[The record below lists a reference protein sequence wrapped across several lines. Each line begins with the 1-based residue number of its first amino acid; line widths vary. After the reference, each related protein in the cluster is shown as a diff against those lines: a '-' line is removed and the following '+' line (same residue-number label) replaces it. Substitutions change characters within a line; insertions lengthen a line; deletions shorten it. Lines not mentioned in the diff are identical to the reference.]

1 MLNGRV
7 RLGDL
12 TRGTTRGFVACLV
25 ALMFVQF
32 GCPHASSSNADT
44 LPQVTTTNANAEHAF
59 NEARAA
65 QTADDMDRAAA
76 LYEAFLVDYS
86 DDALV
91 PTAKLYLG
99 QVYLRRNEVPRARV
113 LFEEAAQSTH
123 APTADRASFYRGVAL
138 EMLGDHATARGLLA
152 AYVGRTVD
160 PADTAMLL
168 RNLASAEQ
176 ALGAHGEALTHLDAL
191 LREPLAE
198 VDRVAVRARID
209 ALVRAELSDDE
220 LQNAADSLAHD
231 GYSWSVV
238 AGRALTRAFENGNM
252 TRVRV
257 LAAELHQRGIEL
269 TDEMQSMNLRA
280 SLPDTASPD
289 VIGVVLPLSGPAR
302 EIGQRALRA
311 LMLASGVPSD
321 RPLPPGSP
329 RIVYRDT
336 MGDPHEAVRAVE
348 DLVSL
353 HRAIAIIGPID
364 GQEALAA
371 SQRAAELR
379 VPLVTLTPVPGITT
393 AGNSVFRLFS
403 DAGAEAHALV
413 EAARARGA
421 RSFAIVHPD
430 SPAGVAMTEPYL
442 RAISDLSGTV
452 ALNQGYPATTTAFG
466 PLATQLQAASFD
478 ALIIADTSRTTALLL
493 PTLAT
498 AGIWASPQTTRA
510 QRQNR
515 TVIML
520 GSSLAFDASLLRTT
534 TRYVEGIIFSLPF
547 YAPLATG
554 AGRRFADSFQAVNGT
569 PPDVFA
575 AFAFDAFTLV
585 HNAIDGGA
593 RTRADLIQ
601 ALAHIDNVETVTA
614 AAGFTSSREPVHATR
629 IYVVAHSSLAPL

>member
-7 RLGDL
+7 RPRELKRRTARAL
-12 TRGTTRGFVACLV
+12 VACLV
-25 ALMFVQF
+25 AMMFVQL
-32 GCPHASSSNADT
+32 GCPHASSSSADT
-44 LPQVTTTNANAEHAF
+44 LPQVTTTDANAERAF

-65 QTADDMDRAAA
+65 QSADDMDRAGA
-76 LYEAFLVDYS
+76 LYEAFLVDFPNDS
-86 DDALV
+86 LI
-91 PTAKLYLG
+91 PTAKLNLG
-99 QVYLRRNEVPRARV
+99 QVYLRRNNVPRARA
-113 LFEEAAQSTH
+113 LFEEASQSTH

-138 EMLGDHATARGLLA
+138 EMMGEHAEARRLLA
-152 AYVGRTVD
+152 GYVGRTVD

-209 ALVRAELSDDE
+209 ALVRGELSDDE
-220 LQNAADSLAHD
+220 LQRAADTLSHE

-238 AGRALTRAFENGNM
+238 AGRALTRAFESGNM

-257 LAAELHQRGIEL
+257 LASELHQRGIEL
-269 TDEMQSMNLRA
+269 TDEQQSMNLRA
-280 SLPDTASPD
+280 SLPDSAAPD
-289 VIGVVLPLSGPAR
+289 VIGVILPLSGPAR

-336 MGDPHEAVRAVE
+336 MGDPREAVRAVE

-364 GQEALAA
+364 GQESLAA
-371 SQRAAELR
+371 AQRAAELG
-379 VPLVTLTPVPGITT
+379 VPLIALTPVPGITT
-393 AGNSVFRLFS
+393 AGAPIFRLFS
-403 DAGAEAHALV
+403 DAGAEASALV
-413 EAARARGA
+413 AAARARGA
-421 RSFAIVHPD
+421 RSFAVVHPD
-430 SPAGVAMTEPYL
+430 SPAGVAMAQPFL
-442 RAISDLSGTV
+442 RAIADASGTV
-452 ALNQGYPATTTAFG
+452 ALNQAYAPTTTAFG
-466 PLATQLQAASFD
+466 PLATQLRAATFD
-478 ALIIADTSRTTALLL
+478 ALVIADTARTTALLL

-498 AGIWASPQTTRA
+498 AGIWATPQTSHAARQSRA
-510 QRQNR
+510 
-515 TVIML
+515 VVML
-520 GSSLAFDASLLRTT
+520 GTSLAFDPSLLRTA
-534 TRYVEGIIFSLPF
+534 TRYVEGMIFSLPF

-554 AGRRFADSFQAVNGT
+554 AGRRFADSFQSVNGA

-585 HNAIDGGA
+585 HNAVNAGA
-593 RTRADLIQ
+593 RTRADLIA
-601 ALAHIDNVETVTA
+601 ALARTAEVETVTA
-614 AAGFTSSREPVHATR
+614 AGGFTSSREPVRSTR
-629 IYVVAHSSLAPL
+629 VYVVTHGAVTSL